1 MSILR
6 LCLFSIHQLQIV
18 DIIFSVAVA
27 ADLLMSNQI
36 WCSLPRGGWR
46 KRGCLPVPDASHPL
60 ILCHRIAIRP
70 AQSECTRN
78 ECQRYY
84 INQEIKSL

>member
-27 ADLLMSNQI
+27 ADLLMSN
-36 WCSLPRGGWR
+36 
-46 KRGCLPVPDASHPL
+46 
-60 ILCHRIAIRP
+60 
-70 AQSECTRN
+70 
-78 ECQRYY
+78 
-84 INQEIKSL
+84 